1 MMTGA
6 MPVWRCPVVATKE
19 IGNTKI
25 VTGVRAALEIERDGV
40 WLATVTTVPF
50 RSQWLKVFGGDTR
63 DEAIQKAVK
72 FLEAEGLIS
81 CLAEVL

>member
-6 MPVWRCPVVATKE
+6 MPVRRCLLVAIKE

-25 VTGVRAALEIERDGV
+25 VTGVRAVIETERDGI
-40 WLATVTTVPF
+40 WLATTATVPF
-50 RSQWLKVFGGDTR
+50 AAKWLKVFVGDTR
-63 DEAIQKAVK
+63 DEAVKKAAE
-72 FLEAEGLIS
+72 FLETEGLIG